1 MALPLAGRG
10 RQIPSPARGGG
21 QGGGSVPCNKM
32 DAAIREDLLGVV
44 RGVVGDRFAC
54 ADTYEMR
61 LYQYDASPETALPD
75 IVVIPGT
82 AREVAQVVRL
92 CAEAGVP
99 ITARSGASSLAGGT
113 VPVEG
118 GVVIT
123 FARMDRILEI
133 DVDNLRA
140 VVQPGVVNLALS
152 QALKPHGYYYVPDPS
167 SQGACTIGGNVAT
180 NAGGPHTLLYGVT
193 VNHVTGLEVAL
204 SSGDLIQVGGRNAA
218 EAIGYDL
225 TGVLVGSEG
234 TMGIV
239 TRVWV
244 KIQPLPPAQKTLM
257 AVYPDVETASNA
269 VSAIV
274 RSGIL
279 PAAIEMMDKLSIQAI
294 EAASHAGYPLDAGAV
309 LLLEVDGIPEL
320 VDELGERM
328 AKVCRERGASEV
340 RVAKTEAERQAL
352 WKGRKGAFSAM
363 GRLSPDFYV
372 MDGVVPRTRLPETL
386 AKIDAISA
394 RTGFKIC
401 NVFHAGDGNLHPLV
415 LFDAFKPGQYEAV
428 LRIGDEIL
436 KLCADA
442 GGSVTGEHG
451 IGLEKR
457 ENIRYVFSDD
467 DLEVMDRIRRVFD
480 PHGLMNPGKV
490 FPGEVL
496 EGSAP
501 SRAPDHASRRAAA
514 GIGGDDVW
522 V

>member
-1 MALPLAGRG
+1 MGVGFNR
-10 RQIPSPARGGG
+10 
-21 QGGGSVPCNKM
+21 M
-32 DAAIREDLLGVV
+32 DAADREQLLARL
-44 RGVVGDRFAC
+44 RGVVGERYAFA
-54 ADTYEMR
+54 DPYEMR

-82 AREVAQVVRL
+82 AADVARVVKI
-92 CAEAGVP
+92 CADAQVP
-99 ITARSGASSLAGGT
+99 ITARSAASSLAGGT
-113 VPVEG
+113 VPVEH

-133 DVDNLRA
+133 DPDNQRA
-140 VVQPGVVNLALS
+140 VVEPGVVNLALS
-152 QALKPHGYYYVPDPS
+152 QALKPLGYYYVPDPS
-167 SQGACTIGGNVAT
+167 SQGACTIGGNVGT

-193 VNHVTGLEVAL
+193 VNHVTGLELAL
-204 SSGDLIQVGGRNAA
+204 PSGELVQVGGRKAA
-218 EAIGYDL
+218 AASGYDL
-225 TGVLVGSEG
+225 TGLFVGSEG
-234 TMGIV
+234 TMGIA
-239 TRVWV
+239 TKIWV
-244 KIQPLPPAQKTLM
+244 KIQPLPPVQKTLM

-328 AKVCRERGASEV
+328 AKACRESGASEV
-340 RVAKTEAERQAL
+340 RVAKDEAERQAL

>member
-1 MALPLAGRG
+1 
-10 RQIPSPARGGG
+10 
-21 QGGGSVPCNKM
+21 M
-32 DAAIREDLLGVV
+32 DAATRERLLG
-44 RGVVGDRFAC
+44 RLRAVVGDRYAFA
-54 ADTYEMR
+54 DPYEVR

-75 IVVIPGT
+75 VVVIPGT
-82 AREVAQVVRL
+82 AAEVAQVVKI
-92 CAEAGVP
+92 CADAEVP
-99 ITARSGASSLAGGT
+99 ITARSAASSLAGGT
-113 VPVEG
+113 VPVQR

-133 DVDNLRA
+133 DADNLRA
-140 VVQPGVVNLALS
+140 VVEPGVVNLSLS
-152 QALKPHGYYYVPDPS
+152 QALRPHGYYYVPDPS
-167 SQGACTIGGNVAT
+167 SQGACTIGGNVGT

-193 VNHVTGLEVAL
+193 VNHVTGLELAL
-204 SSGDLIQVGGRNAA
+204 ASGELVQVGGRKAGSA
-218 EAIGYDL
+218 SGYDL
-225 TGVLVGSEG
+225 TGLFVGSEG
-234 TMGIV
+234 TMGIA
-239 TRVWV
+239 TKIWV
-244 KIQPLPPAQKTLM
+244 KIQPLPPVQKTLM

-274 RSGIL
+274 GSGIL

-320 VDELGERM
+320 VEELGERM
-328 AKVCRERGASEV
+328 AKVCRESGASEV
-340 RVAKTEAERQAL
+340 RVAKDEAERQAL

-372 MDGVVPRTRLPETL
+372 MDGVVPRTKLPETL

-415 LFDAFKPGQYEAV
+415 LFDAFKAGQYEAV

-467 DLEVMDRIRRVFD
+467 DLEVMDRIRHVFD
-480 PHGLMNPGKV
+480 PLGLMNPGKV
-490 FPGEVL
+490 FPTDASES
-496 EGSAP
+496 SAP
-501 SRAPDHASRRAAA
+501 LKPADPAQRRAAA
-514 GIGGDDVW
+514 VAGGDEIW

>member
-1 MALPLAGRG
+1 MDQANRQTLLAR
-10 RQIPSPARGGG
+10 I
-21 QGGGSVPCNKM
+21 QG
-32 DAAIREDLLGVV
+32 I
-44 RGVVGDRFAC
+44 VGERYAFA
-54 ADTYEMR
+54 DPYEIR

-75 IVVIPGT
+75 IVVIPGD
-82 AREVAQVVRL
+82 AREVADILKV
-92 CAEAGVP
+92 CAEAEVP
-99 ITARSGASSLAGGT
+99 VTARSGASSLAGGT
-113 VPVEG
+113 VPVQG

-123 FARMDRILEI
+123 FPRMDRILEI
-133 DVDNLRA
+133 DADNLRA
-140 VVQPGVVNLALS
+140 LVEPGVVNLALS

-180 NAGGPHTLLYGVT
+180 NAGGPHTLIYGVT

-204 SSGDLIQVGGRNAA
+204 PSGELVQVGPKKAA
-218 EAIGYDL
+218 EATGYDL
-225 TGVLVGSEG
+225 TGLLVGSEG
-234 TMGIV
+234 TMGVV
-239 TRVWV
+239 TKVWV
-244 KIQPLPPAQKTLM
+244 RIQPLPPVQKTLM
-257 AVYPDVETASNA
+257 AVYPDVESASNA

-274 RSGIL
+274 RTGIL

-309 LLLEVDGIPEL
+309 LLLEVDAIPEL
-320 VDELGERM
+320 ADELGQRM
-328 AKVCRERGASEV
+328 DQLCREKGASDV
-340 RVAKTEAERQAL
+340 RIARNEAERQAL

-372 MDGVVPRTRLPETL
+372 MDGVVPRTKLPETL

-394 RTGFKIC
+394 RTGYKIC

-428 LRIGDEIL
+428 LAIGDEIL

-457 ENIRYVFSDD
+457 ENIRYIFSDD
-467 DLEVMDRIRRVFD
+467 DLEVMARIRRVFD
-480 PHGLMNPGKV
+480 PKGLMNPGKV
-490 FPGEVL
+490 FPSDGHAVVAASTPPSVGRRQPMPAGE
-496 EGSAP
+496 
-501 SRAPDHASRRAAA
+501 A
-514 GIGGDDVW
+514 GELW

>member
-1 MALPLAGRG
+1 MESA
-10 RQIPSPARGGG
+10 
-21 QGGGSVPCNKM
+21 
-32 DAAIREDLLGVV
+32 DRERLLT
-44 RGVVGDRFAC
+44 RLREVVGERYAFA
-54 ADTYEMR
+54 DPYEMR

-75 IVVIPGT
+75 IVVIPET
-82 AREVAQVVRL
+82 AKEVVQVVKL
-92 CAEAGVP
+92 CADARVP
-99 ITARSGASSLAGGT
+99 ITARSAASSLAGGT

-133 DVDNLRA
+133 DIDNLRA
-140 VVQPGVVNLALS
+140 VVQPGVVNLSLS

-167 SQGACTIGGNVAT
+167 SQGACTIGGNVGT

-204 SSGDLIQVGGRNAA
+204 TTGELLQLGPGKASELS
-218 EAIGYDL
+218 GYDL
-225 TGVLVGSEG
+225 TGLLCGSEG
-234 TMGIV
+234 TMAIV
-239 TRVWV
+239 TKIWV
-244 KIQPLPPAQKTLM
+244 RLTPVPPVSKTLL
-257 AVYPDVETASNA
+257 AVFDDVTTASNA
-269 VSAIV
+269 VSTVIA
-274 RSGIL
+274 SGIL
-279 PAAIEMMDKLSIQAI
+279 PAAIEMIDHLSIQAV
-294 EAASHAGYPLDAGAV
+294 EAASPAGYPLDAGAV
-309 LLLEVDGIPEL
+309 LLLEVDGIAE
-320 VDELGERM
+320 VAENVARRM
-328 AKVCRERGASEV
+328 AECCRAEGAREV
-340 RVAKTEAERQAL
+340 RLARDEAERQAL

-386 AKIDAISA
+386 AKIDAISV

-436 KLCADA
+436 RLCADA

-457 ENIRYVFSDD
+457 ENIRYIFSDD

-490 FPGEVL
+490 FPGDGL
-496 EGSAP
+496 ESAP
-501 SRAPDHASRRAAA
+501 SRAPEHAPRRASAVA
-514 GIGGDDVW
+514 GDGDVW

>member
-1 MALPLAGRG
+1 
-10 RQIPSPARGGG
+10 
-21 QGGGSVPCNKM
+21 M
-32 DAAIREDLLGVV
+32 DAADRERMLARLRD
-44 RGVVGDRFAC
+44 VVGGRYAV
-54 ADTYEMR
+54 ADPYAMR
-61 LYQYDASPETALPD
+61 LYQYDASPETALPE

-82 AREVAQVVRL
+82 SEEVARVVKI
-92 CAEAGVP
+92 CTDASVP
-99 ITARSGASSLAGGT
+99 VTARSGASSLAGGT

-133 DVDNLRA
+133 DIENLRA
-140 VVQPGVVNLALS
+140 VVEPGVVNLALS
-152 QALKPHGYYYVPDPS
+152 QTLKPYGYYYVPDPS

-180 NAGGPHTLLYGVT
+180 NAGGPHTLIYGVT
-193 VNHVTGLEVAL
+193 VNHVTGLELAL
-204 SSGDLIQVGGRNAA
+204 PSGELLQVGGQKAA
-218 EAIGYDL
+218 ETTGYDL
-225 TGVLVGSEG
+225 TGLLVGSEG
-234 TMGIV
+234 TMALV
-239 TRVWV
+239 TRIWV
-244 KIQPLPPAQKTLM
+244 KIQPLPPVQKTLM
-257 AVYPDVETASNA
+257 AVYPDVATASNA

-274 RSGIL
+274 RTGIL

-294 EAASHAGYPLDAGAV
+294 EAASQAGYPLDAGAV
-309 LLLEVDGIPEL
+309 LLLEVDGTPE
-320 VDELGERM
+320 VAEELGQRM
-328 AKVCRERGASEV
+328 AKVCRENGASEV
-340 RVAKTEAERQAL
+340 RVARNEAERQAL

-363 GRLSPDFYV
+363 GRLSSDFYV

-386 AKIDAISA
+386 AKIDAISE

-480 PHGLMNPGKV
+480 PHRLMNPGKV
-490 FPGEVL
+490 FPSDGL
-496 EGSAP
+496 AP
-501 SRAPDHASRRAAA
+501 SAHETLPGYPRRQAAA
-514 GIGGDDVW
+514 IGAGDDLW

>member
-1 MALPLAGRG
+1 MGAG
-10 RQIPSPARGGG
+10 
-21 QGGGSVPCNKM
+21 VPFNKM
-32 DAAIREDLLGVV
+32 DAADRERLLGRIRE
-44 RGVVGDRFAC
+44 VVGDRYAFG
-54 ADTYEMR
+54 DPYEMR

-82 AREVAQVVRL
+82 SEEVARIVKI
-92 CAEAGVP
+92 CADARIP
-99 ITARSGASSLAGGT
+99 ITPRSGASSLAGGT
-113 VPVEG
+113 VPVDG
-118 GVVIT
+118 GVVMT

-133 DVDNLRA
+133 DTENLRA

-152 QALKPHGYYYVPDPS
+152 QALKPHGYYYAPDPS

-180 NAGGPHTLLYGVT
+180 NAGGPHTLIYGVT

-204 SSGDLIQVGGRNAA
+204 PSGELVQVGGRKSA

-225 TGVLVGSEG
+225 TGLLVGSEG
-234 TMGIV
+234 TMAVV
-239 TRVWV
+239 TRIWV
-244 KIQPLPPAQKTLM
+244 KIQPLPPVQKTLM
-257 AVYPDVETASNA
+257 AVYPDVATASNA

-274 RSGIL
+274 RTGIL

-309 LLLEVDGIPEL
+309 LLLEVDGIPE
-320 VDELGERM
+320 VAQELGERM
-328 AKVCRERGASEV
+328 AKVCRDNGASEV
-340 RVAKTEAERQAL
+340 RIARTEQERQAL

-363 GRLSPDFYV
+363 GRLSSDFYV
-372 MDGVVPRTRLPETL
+372 MDGVVPRTKLPETL
-386 AKIDAISA
+386 AKIDAISE

-415 LFDAFKPGQYEAV
+415 LFDAFQPGQYEAV
-428 LRIGDEIL
+428 LAIGDEIL
-436 KLCADA
+436 KLCAEA

-467 DLEVMDRIRRVFD
+467 DLEVMDRVRRVFD
-480 PHGLMNPGKV
+480 PNILINPGKI
-490 FPGEVL
+490 FPGHGL
-496 EGSAP
+496 QPSALRNP
-501 SRAPDHASRRAAA
+501 PGYPRRQAVA
-514 GIGGDDVW
+514 GGEDLW

>member
-1 MALPLAGRG
+1 
-10 RQIPSPARGGG
+10 
-21 QGGGSVPCNKM
+21 M
-32 DAAIREDLLGVV
+32 DAADRERMLARLRD
-44 RGVVGDRFAC
+44 VVGERYAFA
-54 ADTYEMR
+54 DPYEMR
-61 LYQYDASPETALPD
+61 LYQYDASPETALPE

-82 AREVAQVVRL
+82 SEEVARVVKI
-92 CAEAGVP
+92 CTDASVP
-99 ITARSGASSLAGGT
+99 VTARSGASSLAGGT

-133 DVDNLRA
+133 DTEELRA

-152 QALKPHGYYYVPDPS
+152 QALKPLGYYYAPDPS

-180 NAGGPHTLLYGVT
+180 NAGGPHTLIYGVT

-204 SSGDLIQVGGRNAA
+204 PSGELVQVGGRKSA

-225 TGVLVGSEG
+225 TGLLVGSEG
-234 TMGIV
+234 TMALV
-239 TRVWV
+239 TRIWV
-244 KIQPLPPAQKTLM
+244 KIQPLPPVQKTLM
-257 AVYPDVETASNA
+257 AVYPDVATASNA

-274 RSGIL
+274 RTGIL

-309 LLLEVDGIPEL
+309 LLLEVDGIPE
-320 VDELGERM
+320 VAQELGERM
-328 AKVCRERGASEV
+328 AKVCRDNGASEV
-340 RVAKTEAERQAL
+340 RIARDEQERQAL

-363 GRLSPDFYV
+363 GRLSSDFYV
-372 MDGVVPRTRLPETL
+372 MDGVVPRTKLPETL
-386 AKIDAISA
+386 AKIDAISE

-415 LFDAFKPGQYEAV
+415 LFDAFQPGQYEAV
-428 LRIGDEIL
+428 LAIGDEIL
-436 KLCADA
+436 KLCAQA

-467 DLEVMDRIRRVFD
+467 DLEVMDRVRRVFD
-480 PHGLMNPGKV
+480 PHILMNPGKI
-490 FPGEVL
+490 FPGNGL
-496 EGSAP
+496 QPSAVRYP
-501 SRAPDHASRRAAA
+501 PGYSRRQAVA
-514 GIGGDDVW
+514 GGEDLW

>member
-1 MALPLAGRG
+1 MEPAKLDSLL
-10 RQIPSPARGGG
+10 RQL
-21 QGGGSVPCNKM
+21 
-32 DAAIREDLLGVV
+32 RE
-44 RGVVGDRFAC
+44 VVGERYAFA
-54 ADTYEMR
+54 DPYEVR

-82 AREVAQVVRL
+82 AQEVAKVVKI

-99 ITARSGASSLAGGT
+99 VTARSAASSLAGGT
-113 VPVEG
+113 VPVEH

-123 FARMDRILEI
+123 FARMDQILEI
-133 DVDNLRA
+133 DVENLRA
-140 VVQPGVVNLALS
+140 VVEPGVVNLALS

-167 SQGACTIGGNVAT
+167 SQGACTIGGNVGT

-204 SSGDLIQVGGRNAA
+204 PSGDLVQVGGRKAA
-218 EAIGYDL
+218 EATGYDL
-225 TGVLVGSEG
+225 TGLLVGSEG

-239 TRVWV
+239 TRIWV
-244 KIQPLPPAQKTLM
+244 KIQPLPPVQKTLM

-274 RSGIL
+274 ATGIL

-309 LLLEVDGIPEL
+309 LLLEVDGIPE
-320 VDELGERM
+320 VAEELGERM
-328 AKVCRERGASEV
+328 AKVCRENGASEV
-340 RVAKTEAERQAL
+340 RVARSEAERQAL

-363 GRLSPDFYV
+363 GRLSSDFYV
-372 MDGVVPRTRLPETL
+372 MDGVVPRTKLPETL

-394 RTGFKIC
+394 RTGYKIC

-415 LFDAFKPGQYEAV
+415 LFDAFKAGQYEAV

-467 DLEVMDRIRRVFD
+467 DLEVMDRVRRVFD
-480 PHGLMNPGKV
+480 PHRLMNPGKV
-490 FPGEVL
+490 FPGDGGEH
-496 EGSAP
+496 SALPP
-501 SRAPDHASRRAAA
+501 STGYPRRQVAAV
-514 GIGGDDVW
+514 GGDDVW

>member
-1 MALPLAGRG
+1 MLARL
-10 RQIPSPARGGG
+10 R
-21 QGGGSVPCNKM
+21 
-32 DAAIREDLLGVV
+32 D
-44 RGVVGDRFAC
+44 VVGERYAFA
-54 ADTYEMR
+54 DPYEMR
-61 LYQYDASPETALPD
+61 LYQYDASPETALPE

-82 AREVAQVVRL
+82 SEEVARVVKI
-92 CAEAGVP
+92 CTDASVP
-99 ITARSGASSLAGGT
+99 VTARSGASSLAGGT

-133 DVDNLRA
+133 DTENLRA

-152 QALKPHGYYYVPDPS
+152 QALKPLGYYYAPDPS

-180 NAGGPHTLLYGVT
+180 NAGGPHTLIYGVT

-204 SSGDLIQVGGRNAA
+204 P
-218 EAIGYDL
+218 IGYDL
-225 TGVLVGSEG
+225 TGLLVGSEG
-234 TMGIV
+234 TMALV
-239 TRVWV
+239 TRIWV
-244 KIQPLPPAQKTLM
+244 KIQPLPPVQKTLM
-257 AVYPDVETASNA
+257 AVYPDVATASNA

-274 RSGIL
+274 RTGIL

-309 LLLEVDGIPEL
+309 LLLEVDGIPE
-320 VDELGERM
+320 VAQELGERM
-328 AKVCRERGASEV
+328 AKVCRDNGASEV
-340 RVAKTEAERQAL
+340 RIARDEQERQAL

-363 GRLSPDFYV
+363 GRLSSDFYV
-372 MDGVVPRTRLPETL
+372 MDGVVPRTKLPETL
-386 AKIDAISA
+386 AKIDAISE

-415 LFDAFKPGQYEAV
+415 LFDAFQPGQYEAV
-428 LRIGDEIL
+428 LAIGDEIL
-436 KLCADA
+436 KLCAQA

-467 DLEVMDRIRRVFD
+467 DLEVMDRVRRVFD
-480 PHGLMNPGKV
+480 PHILMNPGKI
-490 FPGEVL
+490 FPGNGL
-496 EGSAP
+496 QPSAVRYP
-501 SRAPDHASRRAAA
+501 PGYSRRQAVA
-514 GIGGDDVW
+514 GGEDLW